1 MPAPSATTTHR
12 IAPSILAAD
21 FGRLA
26 ADIER
31 AEAAGADLMHVD
43 VMDGHF
49 VPNISIGPAIVAAVR
64 KATSLPLDVHLMI
77 SDPLTYLPAFVDAG
91 ATSISVHQETCSDL
105 AAAVEKVH
113 AAGVE
118 AAVVVNPDTPVASV
132 AHVMDQIEMLLIM
145 SVHPGFGGQKFIV
158 GALDKIRE
166 AATLRAERGAT
177 FAIEVDGGIDAANAA
192 RAASAGADVFVA
204 GTAIFGTSD
213 YAQVISSMRQAIS
226 DAVAPT

>member
-1 MPAPSATTTHR
+1 VPASSSTTTYR

-26 ADIER
+26 AEVEC

-64 KATSLPLDVHLMI
+64 KATTLPLDVHLMI
-77 SDPLTYLPAFVDAG
+77 SDPLTYVPAFVDAG

-105 AAAVEKVH
+105 AAALEKVH
-113 AAGVE
+113 SAGVE

-166 AATLRAERGAT
+166 AAALRAEHGAT
-177 FAIEVDGGIDAANAA
+177 FAIEVDGGIDATNAA

-204 GTAIFGTSD
+204 GTAIFGKPD
-213 YAQVISSMRQAIS
+213 YAQVITSMRQAIS